1 MDNYLVFHINE
12 NVHHIIVRMD
22 FTVMKNKAM
31 TLYLIVL
38 MRFHLKS
45 IDSIRSKQKLPE

>member
-1 MDNYLVFHINE
+1 MFHINE

-45 IDSIRSKQKLPE
+45 IASIRSKQKLPE